1 MSEYNVPFTDED
13 HRILSSCV
21 TLVEGLADYLG
32 GGYEIVLHSL
42 EDVEHSVVKIING
55 HHTGR
60 TTGAPITDLAL
71 SMLSRI
77 ENENRPGYISY
88 FSRNKKGEPL
98 KAATIAIRGV
108 GGQGNLFFGKVLAQ
122 VAFLAGYDD
131 RNILKGET
139 HGMAQMGGPV
149 ISTFGCGE
157 VFSPALV
164 PGTANVLIAMEKAEV
179 LRPGFLDLLEPG
191 GTVLMADTRILPHG
205 LKPEAY
211 PSDEA
216 IAAQLEGYRVVSV
229 DVLSIALNLG
239 DPKGRCA
246 NVAMLG
252 VLSTLPPFD
261 VVPEAVWLQ
270 ALRGISRKPALWD
283 LNHAAFMAGRGMQ
296 KG

>member
-1 MSEYNVPFTDED
+1 MCPFKA
-13 HRILSSCV
+13 LSVAGSNKETTLETV
-21 TLVEGLADYLG
+21 TLPHAPEVIDVPPADSFRRPPRL
-32 GGYEIVLHSL
+32 SL
-42 EDVEHSVVKIING
+42 
-55 HHTGR
+55 
-60 TTGAPITDLAL
+60 
-71 SMLSRI
+71 
-77 ENENRPGYISY
+77 
-88 FSRNKKGEPL
+88 
-98 KAATIAIRGV
+98 AIRGV